1 MVVVVVAVDGFL
13 IGLRDGFDSD
23 SVGLV
28 SSEEGSVSHVSP
40 LVVSVVEAAVEAA
53 VEVAASD
60 GGRCSL
66 LGDAGPPLQAVTVVS
81 SSTERTAARHC
92 LAFISTNTPFL
103 VWKIGVYPRIYFSY
117 GWLS

>member
-28 SSEEGSVSHVSP
+28 SSEEGSVSPVSP
-40 LVVSVVEAAVEAA
+40 LEVSVVEVV